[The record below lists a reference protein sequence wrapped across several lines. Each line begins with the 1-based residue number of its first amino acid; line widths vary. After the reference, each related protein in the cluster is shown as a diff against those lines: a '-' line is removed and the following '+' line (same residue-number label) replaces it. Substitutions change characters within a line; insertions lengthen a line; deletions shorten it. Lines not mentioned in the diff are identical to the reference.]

1 MTEDGPMPLEGV
13 RVIDVAT
20 IIAGPG
26 VAAHLGD
33 FGADVIKVE
42 HPRTGDTARN
52 LGLKAEGVAL
62 WWKLIGRNKRPVTL
76 NLSHP
81 KGRDLLLRLV
91 ETADVLVESFRPGTL
106 ERWGL
111 GPDALLERNPRL
123 ILLRTSGFGQ
133 TGPSAPRP
141 GFGTLAEALS
151 GYVALTGFPGPG
163 QPPILPPVALA
174 DETAALL
181 GAYAVMVALYHR
193 DVRGGTG
200 QVIDLSLF
208 ESLFRFTGPM
218 ATAYD
223 KLGVVQERMG
233 NRMSYA
239 APRGAYPTSDG
250 RWVALS
256 GTSQSVAERVFAA
269 IGRPEMA
276 EDPRFATNEARVEHV
291 EALDAAIAE
300 WTSARTLDEALA
312 GFEAHQAA
320 AAPILDAAGILDD
333 PQYRARGTLVRVDD
347 EELGDV
353 LLPDVQPR
361 LSATPGR
368 IRHAGRPK
376 GAANDEVYREELGL
390 SDEELEGL
398 AGDGVI

>member
-1 MTEDGPMPLEGV
+1 MPLEGV